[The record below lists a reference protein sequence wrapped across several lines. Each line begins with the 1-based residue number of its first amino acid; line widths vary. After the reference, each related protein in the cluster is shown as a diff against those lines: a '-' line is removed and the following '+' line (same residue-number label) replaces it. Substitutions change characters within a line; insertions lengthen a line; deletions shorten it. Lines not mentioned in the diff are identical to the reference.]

1 MRLEKRSMSIEGHRT
16 SIALEPAFW
25 AALEA
30 IAAREG
36 LPMTALIARIDAG
49 RAEADPGQG
58 LASAA
63 RVFALLNARMD

>member
-1 MRLEKRSMSIEGHRT
+1 VSLEKRSMTLEGHRT

-30 IAAREG
+30 IAAQEG
-36 LPMTALIARIDAG
+36 VAMTSLMARIDAA
-49 RAEADPGQG
+49 RADKDPDQG

-63 RVFALLNARMD
+63 RVFALLYKERA